1 MLTLIYIFD
10 KKCGLQNIA
19 NTVNNLTLFRVFL
32 NLIFFKVQS
41 LVTIRLRY
49 IKPLIVLHC

>member
-32 NLIFFKVQS
+32 NLKVQS